1 MTLPPLARSF
11 FREPL
16 VRFLLIGLVL
26 FGVVSAGR
34 SLHRPVVRIDEAE
47 LHQIVAYWE
56 AQAQRPPTREEL
68 NAMLRE
74 RIDEELLAREAVR
87 LGMDRDDLIIRR
99 RLAQKMA
106 FASEDLAPVPEPT
119 EADLRAWYAAHPQD
133 YLKPAAATFRHVF
146 FSDDSPGAEGAARAA
161 LRSGQ
166 PQGAGQPFALPLSY
180 VGVDLRDIA
189 RDYGPEFSGE
199 VEAAAT
205 GQWTGPVRSAY
216 GWHLLRVESRKPGA
230 QAPFEEVR
238 TDVAE
243 AWKADRRK
251 AGNAEFIRDLRR
263 RYRVE
268 VAGMSDPP
276 AT

>member
-1 MTLPPLARSF
+1 MTLPPLARSIL
-11 FREPL
+11 REPL
-16 VRFLLIGLVL
+16 VRFLLIGVVL
-26 FGVVSAGR
+26 FGVVSAAR
-34 SLHRPVVRIDEAE
+34 SLQRPVVRIDEAE
-47 LHQIVAYWE
+47 LRQIVAYWE

-74 RIDEELLAREAVR
+74 RIDEELLALEAVR

-146 FSDDSPGAEGAARAA
+146 FSDDSPGAEAVARAA
-161 LRSGQ
+161 LGSED
-166 PQGAGQPFALPLSY
+166 PQASGQPFALPLSY

-189 RDYGPEFSGE
+189 RDYGPDFPAR

-205 GQWTGPVRSAY
+205 GRWTGPFRSAY
-216 GWHLLRVESRKPGA
+216 GWHLLRVEARKA
-230 QAPFEEVR
+230 ESQAPFEEVR
-238 TDVAE
+238 AEVAE

>member
-1 MTLPPLARSF
+1 MTLPPLARAILG
-11 FREPL
+11 EPL
-16 VRFLLIGLVL
+16 VRFLLIGVVL
-26 FGVVSAGR
+26 FGVVSAAR
-34 SLHRPVVRIDEAE
+34 SLQRPVVRIDEAE
-47 LHQIVAYWE
+47 LRQIVAYWE
-56 AQAQRPPTREEL
+56 AQAQRPPTRDEL

-87 LGMDRDDLIIRR
+87 LGLDRDDLIIRR

-146 FSDDSPGAEGAARAA
+146 FSDDSPGAEAAARAA
-161 LRSGQ
+161 LQSTDPRAS
-166 PQGAGQPFALPLSY
+166 GQPFALPLSY
-180 VGVDLRDIA
+180 VGVELRDIA
-189 RDYGPEFSGE
+189 RDYGPDYRAQ

-216 GWHLLRVESRKPGA
+216 GWHLLWVESRKPGA

-243 AWKADRRK
+243 AW
-251 AGNAEFIRDLRR
+251 
-263 RYRVE
+263 
-268 VAGMSDPP
+268 
-276 AT
+276 

>member
-1 MTLPPLARSF
+1 MTLPPLARTL

-16 VRFLLIGLVL
+16 VRFLLIGFVL

-189 RDYGPEFSGE
+189 RDYGPEFSSAGR
-199 VEAAAT
+199 
-205 GQWTGPVRSAY
+205 GGGDGPVDRACPVGLRLASPLGRVQEAGGAGALRGGPNGCRRSRE
-216 GWHLLRVESRKPGA
+216 GGPPQGRERRVHPRPSP
-230 QAPFEEVR
+230 P
-238 TDVAE
+238 
-243 AWKADRRK
+243 
-251 AGNAEFIRDLRR
+251 LPL
-263 RYRVE
+263 E